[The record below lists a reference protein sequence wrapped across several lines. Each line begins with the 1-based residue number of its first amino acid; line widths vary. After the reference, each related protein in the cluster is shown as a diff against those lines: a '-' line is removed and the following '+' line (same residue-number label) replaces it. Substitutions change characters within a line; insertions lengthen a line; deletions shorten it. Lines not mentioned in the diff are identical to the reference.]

1 MNGYKEK
8 IDNMIWSY
16 SRVTCYDHCPYAFY
30 LKYIINDDN
39 QYLAEGNFYAEIG
52 SYVHSILEKVLKG
65 ELNVEDASQ
74 YYVEHFDDNVFY
86 ETKQNIMDKTYEAC
100 ADYFASVDFD
110 WLKDFEILGVE
121 KEIYLIIDGY
131 QFIGYIDL
139 LVKDKITGEIVVI
152 DHKSSAYP
160 FKKDGKSVLK
170 KSEEDFAKYKKQMYL
185 YCKYVFDEFGVY
197 PTWIVWNHF
206 KDQKVAKIPFIKEE
220 YDEAIKWFS
229 DEVKRIEMDETF
241 NANLEFFYCTQLC
254 EFRSSCEYINQD
266 E

>member
-100 ADYFASVDFD
+100 ADYFA
-110 WLKDFEILGVE
+110 
-121 KEIYLIIDGY
+121 
-131 QFIGYIDL
+131 
-139 LVKDKITGEIVVI
+139 
-152 DHKSSAYP
+152 
-160 FKKDGKSVLK
+160 
-170 KSEEDFAKYKKQMYL
+170 
-185 YCKYVFDEFGVY
+185 
-197 PTWIVWNHF
+197 
-206 KDQKVAKIPFIKEE
+206 
-220 YDEAIKWFS
+220 
-229 DEVKRIEMDETF
+229 
-241 NANLEFFYCTQLC
+241 
-254 EFRSSCEYINQD
+254 
-266 E
+266 